1 MAFPAGAR
9 ADAELVVARGD
20 SAKECPDEGEVR
32 RFALA
37 AMAPSLSPPTHAYHV
52 SFDRSGGA
60 YRAEIVDDTAGRTR
74 RLEDTGAA
82 CGPLGQAVAVVVAT
96 MWSSEHDE
104 VSPAPAPVPPPPPP
118 RVDPAPVP
126 PPVRSRDPRWVF
138 GAGAAVAAA
147 VVRPVAEALI
157 ADADLE
163 FAHGSLS
170 IGALWIPVQRID
182 VTPGSIDV
190 ELISGSLRG
199 CAFLGNETRFGFC
212 ANVLA
217 GVLRAEGSGYTT
229 DVERTRP
236 WVAIEP
242 DVFIGRSLF
251 SWVRVRASAGPIIP
265 LHAEAFSVTGAG
277 AAYATP
283 VVGAL
288 TSLTLEMATP

>member
-1 MAFPAGAR
+1 
-9 ADAELVVARGD
+9 
-20 SAKECPDEGEVR
+20 VR

-96 MWSSEHDE
+96 MWSSERDE
-104 VSPAPAPVPPPPPP
+104 ASPVPVPLPPPAPP
-118 RVDPAPVP
+118 RVEPAPTP
-126 PPVRSRDPRWVF
+126 PPVRVRNPRWVF
-138 GAGAAVAAA
+138 GAGAAVAVA
-147 VVRPVAEALI
+147 VVRPAAEALI
-157 ADADLE
+157 ADGAIE

-190 ELISGSLRG
+190 ELIAGSLRG
-199 CAFLGNETRFGFC
+199 CAFLGRETSFGFC
-212 ANVLA
+212 AKILA

-236 WVAIEP
+236 WAAIEP
-242 DVFIGRSLF
+242 EVFIGRSLF
-251 SWVRVRASAGPIIP
+251 SWVRVRASAGPIVP
-265 LHAEAFSVTGAG
+265 LHAETFSVTGAG

-288 TSLTLEMATP
+288 AALTLEVATP